1 MFIQFLLLANIWQ
14 VADDVEANE
23 DEEWEY
29 VEEGPPEII
38 WQGNEIIVKKNKV
51 RVKKKKTNQALVRWV
66 LSATII
72 VWIKMFPRLE
82 LLTLPVLDM

>member
-1 MFIQFLLLANIWQ
+1 M
-14 VADDVEANE
+14 EANG

-51 RVKKKKTNQALVRWV
+51 RVKKKSSDNRFLEKEV
-66 LSATII
+66 LRITCTYYY
-72 VWIKMFPRLE
+72 W
-82 LLTLPVLDM
+82 D

>member
-1 MFIQFLLLANIWQ
+1 M
-14 VADDVEANE
+14 EANE

-51 RVKKKKTNQALVRWV
+51 RVKKKKTNQTLVRWV
-66 LSATII
+66 LSAPII
-72 VWIKMFPRLE
+72 ILIKMFPWVD